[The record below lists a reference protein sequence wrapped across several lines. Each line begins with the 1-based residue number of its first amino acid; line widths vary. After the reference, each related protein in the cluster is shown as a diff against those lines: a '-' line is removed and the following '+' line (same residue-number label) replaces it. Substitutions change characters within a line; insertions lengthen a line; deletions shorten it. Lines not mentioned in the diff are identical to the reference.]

1 MGEFQLTDAKNKVAI
16 IGAGIVGVST
26 AIWLQRSGFDVIL
39 IDKSGPASG
48 TSFGNGGVLASCSI
62 LPVATPGIVLKAP
75 KMLLDPRQPLFLKWS
90 YLPKLAPWLIPYLKS
105 SKKDIVEQRAKVI
118 TNIIGDS
125 LADHQALSNG
135 TEASKWV
142 VPTDYLFIYE
152 NRSQYEAD
160 EFAWATRKKYGFEW
174 DTLEKEAFRSYDP
187 IFSAKY
193 NFAARCKDHG
203 KISDPGQYVKD
214 LAAHVEKKG
223 GKLIISEVS
232 DILSENNQVTGVRI
246 ANETIACDAVVV
258 ATGAWSSPLAKKL
271 GINVPLESER
281 GYHLELWEPN
291 IVPRSPV
298 MITSGKFVATPM
310 EGRLRLAGIV
320 EFGGLNL
327 PPSKAPFN
335 LLLNNIRSAIPELKW
350 KKTTKWMGHRPSV
363 VDSLPVIGEAPT
375 VKNVFLGFGHDHVGL
390 TGGPK
395 TGWLISQLISGQ
407 KTNID
412 MTPFSPTRF
421 QNR

>member
-1 MGEFQLTDAKNKVAI
+1 M
-16 IGAGIVGVST
+16 
-26 AIWLQRSGFDVIL
+26 
-39 IDKSGPASG
+39 
-48 TSFGNGGVLASCSI
+48 
-62 LPVATPGIVLKAP
+62 ATV
-75 KMLLDPRQPLFLKWS
+75 
-90 YLPKLAPWLIPYLKS
+90 
-105 SKKDIVEQRAKVI
+105 
-118 TNIIGDS
+118 
-125 LADHQALSNG
+125 LADHQALSDG

-142 VPTDYLFIYE
+142 VPSDYLFIYGD
-152 NRSQYEAD
+152 RSQYKAD
-160 EFAWATRKKYGFEW
+160 EFAWAIRKKYGFDW
-174 DTLEKEAFRSYDP
+174 DILEDEEFQSYDP

-193 NFAARCKDHG
+193 NFAARCKNHG

-214 LAAHVEKKG
+214 LATHVEKNG

-232 DILSENNQVTGVRI
+232 DIVSENDQVTGVRI
-246 ANETIACDAVVV
+246 ANETIACDAVVL

-291 IVPRSPV
+291 LMPRSPV

-335 LLLNNIRSAIPELKW
+335 LLLNNIKSAIPELKW
-350 KKTTKWMGHRPSV
+350 RETTKWMGHRPSM
-363 VDSLPVIGEAPT
+363 VDSLPVIGEVPT

-412 MTPFSPTRF
+412 LTPFSPKRF
-421 QNR
+421 QNH